1 MPPRITAESCRPR
14 VSDRTMRYHLEWIT
28 MTACQFREAE
38 WRRYN
43 NGDMKTHH
51 WKAAESRNFRC
62 DEKRPGTRTNAH
74 GSRVFTRTLTRARMP
89 RQKSVGVEPEG
100 ELFLLTFLF
109 IGPSEL
115 TKVPPHNAASFLF
128 QRDPMLPRRNGAASW
143 HRVAVSCESCGGKH
157 RIEKTRI
164 RERGRF

>member
-109 IGPSEL
+109 IGQSEL
-115 TKVPPHNAASFLF
+115 TETRGHIQKKPASRGQIVGTPVCHAGGGGFES
-128 QRDPMLPRRNGAASW
+128 PRSRQ
-143 HRVAVSCESCGGKH
+143 
-157 RIEKTRI
+157 IIQPDT
-164 RERGRF
+164 

>member
-1 MPPRITAESCRPR
+1 
-14 VSDRTMRYHLEWIT
+14 MRYHLEWIT

-74 GSRVFTRTLTRARMP
+74 GSRVFTRTPTRARMP

-115 TKVPPHNAASFLF
+115 
-128 QRDPMLPRRNGAASW
+128 
-143 HRVAVSCESCGGKH
+143 VSPAFPV
-157 RIEKTRI
+157 RID
-164 RERGRF
+164 

>member
-74 GSRVFTRTLTRARMP
+74 GSRVFTLDTPVSLRAF
-89 RQKSVGVEPEG
+89 SHVNVE
-100 ELFLLTFLF
+100 
-109 IGPSEL
+109 
-115 TKVPPHNAASFLF
+115 AASY
-128 QRDPMLPRRNGAASW
+128 W
-143 HRVAVSCESCGGKH
+143 HVNRL
-157 RIEKTRI
+157 
-164 RERGRF
+164 

>member
-1 MPPRITAESCRPR
+1 
-14 VSDRTMRYHLEWIT
+14 
-28 MTACQFREAE
+28 MTAWQFREAE
-38 WRRYN
+38 WLRYN

-109 IGPSEL
+109 IGPSEHL
-115 TKVPPHNAASFLF
+115 HHLRN
-128 QRDPMLPRRNGAASW
+128 RRAWREAL
-143 HRVAVSCESCGGKH
+143 HRHG
-157 RIEKTRI
+157 I
-164 RERGRF
+164 

>member
-115 TKVPPHNAASFLF
+115 FSLAFP
-128 QRDPMLPRRNGAASW
+128 LPIGSGSRLIARPLTSST
-143 HRVAVSCESCGGKH
+143 VVSPIATP
-157 RIEKTRI
+157 RTPDDAI
-164 RERGRF
+164 